1 MIIRV
6 IRGRQR
12 QKNLQDLRNLREKE
26 IRDNP
31 CHPWE
36 VKIRNL
42 CSVKN
47 KEKKYCRNIEIIRN
61 FAEES
66 SEKCINI
73 AQNRTL

>member
-12 QKNLQDLRNLREKE
+12 KGNLRHLREIK
-26 IRDNP
+26 IRD
-31 CHPWE
+31 
-36 VKIRNL
+36 NL

>member
-1 MIIRV
+1 MKICV
-6 IRGRQR
+6 IRGRLR
-12 QKNLQDLRNLREKE
+12 KRNLRHLREIK
-26 IRDNP
+26 IRD
-31 CHPWE
+31 
-36 VKIRNL
+36 NL